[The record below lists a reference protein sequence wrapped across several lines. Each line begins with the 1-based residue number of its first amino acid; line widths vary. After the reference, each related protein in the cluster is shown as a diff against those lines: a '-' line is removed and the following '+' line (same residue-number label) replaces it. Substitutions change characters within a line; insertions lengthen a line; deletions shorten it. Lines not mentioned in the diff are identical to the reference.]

1 MYDIFKEW
9 TERARK
15 ARRKEVGDDVRDTV
29 GARTQSFVGPSK
41 EFEFYSKCDEKP
53 LEGIQQV
60 NDMI

>member
-1 MYDIFKEW
+1 MYDVSKEW

-15 ARRKEVGDDVRDTV
+15 ARRKGVGDEVRDKV
-29 GARTQSFVGPSK
+29 EARSQSFVGLSK
-41 EFEFYSKCDEKP
+41 EFEFYLKCDEKP